1 MAWLASFGKCF
12 GKKKLFKIN
21 EMPFMTQIVKQKWH
35 GRDFSKQ
42 EKKKESVTEM

>member
-1 MAWLASFGKCF
+1 MASFGKCF

-21 EMPFMTQIVKQKWH
+21 EMPQMARMARQKWH
-35 GRDFSKQ
+35 GVDFGKQ